1 MRKRERSGPARR
13 SGNASLDAAAGERVA
28 RTSAA
33 ADKIR
38 RDDRARRKRADE
50 MTPLD
55 WRARHDPLGGKQR
68 AVVRHGLTMADAQGT
83 VSHPHRVFDTLAALH
98 RRGAIDDPAYAAG
111 ERFRNDW
118 ERAHLDPLHAP
129 ALDRVLGG
137 GSGGEHIS
145 ERAARARDEIWQA
158 LRALGGHATP
168 IGSAAWHVLGFGL
181 TIKDFASRSQLGQGR
196 ALDERT
202 ARGLVIGACCVLAG
216 HYGT

>member
-1 MRKRERSGPARR
+1 MAGAKHRRR
-13 SGNASLDAAAGERVA
+13 SGNRALDASVGEQVTRA
-28 RTSAA
+28 TAA
-33 ADKIR
+33 AEKINR
-38 RDDRARRKRADE
+38 EDRKRKKRSDE

-111 ERFRNDW
+111 ERFRADW
-118 ERAHLDPLHAP
+118 ERAHLDPLHSP

-145 ERAARARDEIWQA
+145 ERALRARDEIWQA
-158 LRALGGHATP
+158 LQALGGHATP
-168 IGSAAWHVLGFGL
+168 IGAAAWHVLGFGQ
-181 TIKDFASRSQLGQGR
+181 TIKDFASHSQLGRGR
-196 ALDERT
+196 SLDERT

>member
-1 MRKRERSGPARR
+1 MKAGAKPPRR
-13 SGNASLDAAAGERVA
+13 SGNANLDGGAIERVA

-33 ADKIR
+33 AEKIR
-38 RDDRARRKRADE
+38 REDRARQKRSDE

-55 WRARHDPLGGKQR
+55 WRARQDPLGGKQR
-68 AVVRHGLTMADAQGT
+68 VVVRHGLTMADAHGT
-83 VSHPHRVFDTLAALH
+83 ISHPHRVFDTLAALH

-129 ALDRVLGG
+129 ALDRVLGASG
-137 GSGGEHIS
+137 GGEHIS
-145 ERAARARDEIWQA
+145 ERAARARDDIWQA

-181 TIKDFASRSQLGQGR
+181 TIRDFASRTQLGHGR
-196 ALDERT
+196 ALDART
-202 ARGLVIGACCVLAG
+202 ARGLVIGACSVLAG

>member
-1 MRKRERSGPARR
+1 MAGRGRQRP
-13 SGNASLDAAAGERVA
+13 SGNRALDAETAARVER
-28 RTSAA
+28 A
-33 ADKIR
+33 ADVAQKIR
-38 RDDRARRKRADE
+38 RDGRKRQKRSEE

-68 AVVRHGLTMADAQGT
+68 AVVRHGLTMADAHGAI
-83 VSHPHRVFDTLAALH
+83 SHPHRVFDTLAALH
-98 RRGAIDDPAYAAG
+98 RRGAIDDSAYAAG
-111 ERFRNDW
+111 DRFRNDW

-137 GSGGEHIS
+137 GGGEHVS

-158 LRALGGHATP
+158 LQALGGHASP
-168 IGSAAWHVLGFGL
+168 IGSAAWHVLGFGM
-181 TIKDFASRSQLGQGR
+181 TIKDFAGRSQLGHGR